1 MHGFCGE
8 VERPTFGYTVALSGT
23 TVLGGLVYL
32 ADEKG
37 IICSHDLS
45 GLASVRARIPA
56 RSCVQQIELCYR
68 DTRINHVRVELV
80 QVLNIISS
88 CNDDK

>member
-56 RSCVQQIELCYR
+56 RSCVQQIGCVLELLHMKEN
-68 DTRINHVRVELV
+68 TV
-80 QVLNIISS
+80 ISS
-88 CNDDK
+88 RLVNHPYPQHTA